1 MIFDGIE
8 RYISKS
14 AQARGRTFHITMTY
28 FWIQMVHFGIRSMPP
43 MYALPPTT
51 LSNPNDSSTTL
62 VEPPPRKSDT
72 VSPSLADFSAFLML
86 NPYVADGNL
95 WGEYYSKNVMMSP
108 EAKEGVVLP
117 DKKQLP
123 NLVVRDAVTAQTHK
137 SGKVG

>member
-14 AQARGRTFHITMTY
+14 AQTRGRTFHITMTY

-43 MYALPPTT
+43 MYALPVTT
-51 LSNPNDSSTTL
+51 SSNPNDSSTTL
-62 VEPPPRKSDT
+62 VDSPPRKSDT
-72 VSPSLADFSAFLML
+72 ATPSLADFSAFLML

-95 WGEYYSKNVMMSP
+95 WSEYYSRNVMMSP
-108 EAKEGVVLP
+108 EARAGVVLP

-123 NLVVRDAVTAQTHK
+123 NLVVREAATLQARR